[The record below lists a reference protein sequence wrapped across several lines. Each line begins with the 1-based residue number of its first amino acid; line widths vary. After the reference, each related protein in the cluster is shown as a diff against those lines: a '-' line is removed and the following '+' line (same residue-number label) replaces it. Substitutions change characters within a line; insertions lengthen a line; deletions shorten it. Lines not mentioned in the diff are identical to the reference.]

1 MLAFKTARS
10 DTIAL
15 PRRKLVKMAGTH
27 SGTYQDRLDFA
38 EAAGLLKCANQRRA
52 RRHPRQFKLS
62 MQFEGPGDI
71 IALQD
76 GLRGRDLGFL
86 SQHMRR
92 GITES
97 TEDLNR
103 RESSPAGGG

>member
-1 MLAFKTARS
+1 
-10 DTIAL
+10 
-15 PRRKLVKMAGTH
+15 
-27 SGTYQDRLDFA
+27 
-38 EAAGLLKCANQRRA
+38 
-52 RRHPRQFKLS
+52 